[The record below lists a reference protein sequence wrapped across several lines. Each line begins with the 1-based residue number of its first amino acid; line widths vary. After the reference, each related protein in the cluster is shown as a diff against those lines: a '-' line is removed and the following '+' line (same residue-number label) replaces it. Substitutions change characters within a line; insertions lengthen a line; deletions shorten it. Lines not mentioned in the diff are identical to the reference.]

1 MDLNVPKRQIN
12 YAKMAFSTSCKL
24 VIKAAKAGKKTLN
37 LVSLQIRQ
45 PGLARRLSLGPTS
58 SAEGEEEPRPDGG
71 RRIDLPGQTEP
82 ITNFPLVLAKDM
94 AFVYVLECL
103 LSTK

>member
-1 MDLNVPKRQIN
+1 MDL
-12 YAKMAFSTSCKL
+12 
-24 VIKAAKAGKKTLN
+24 VISAEESETVRR
-37 LVSLQIRQ
+37 LVSETEETPYKHAALLQFCSQIRQ

-58 SAEGEEEPRPDGG
+58 SAESEEEPRPDGG